1 MKLTELGLRENSLY
15 KLLQIG
21 RIIIALFMMQ
31 SDSLSIL
38 IFFVSEELEKQ
49 REKYYHLLNKTR
61 GNSPRLV

>member
-1 MKLTELGLRENSLY
+1 
-15 KLLQIG
+15 
-21 RIIIALFMMQ
+21 MQ

-61 GNSPRLV
+61 GNSPPAGIAGLISL